1 MPATFRFL
9 SGLLNDKNDG
19 NLYEFAGP
27 CMDFSVVPRGRLVA
41 SPTKENAKLVPFHAL
56 PPKSLPFGLHKC
68 IPYEKILAFY
78 SGACLILA

>member
-41 SPTKENAKLVPFHAL
+41 SPYKGKRQTGPVSRTSPKIVTFRNA
-56 PPKSLPFGLHKC
+56 
-68 IPYEKILAFY
+68 
-78 SGACLILA
+78 